1 MTLVRRYKHLGT
13 NLDKLFEDIVKEI
26 RKEPKLNIVSEMHG
40 DVNGVPM
47 MSVIASRS
55 SIPKM
60 LVGTLREVTVTI
72 SGSPDD
78 YLIEMHIGEWLSN
91 LVVPNIDAIILVGP
105 LSGLAA
111 AGSHG
116 LLAATY
122 GRDMKLK
129 IKELIKKHSES
140 DYTDDKIET
149 FID

>member
-13 NLDKLFEDIVKEI
+13 DLEELFTDIVAEI
-26 RKEPKLNIVSEMHG
+26 RKEPKLNVVSEMNG

-47 MSVIASRS
+47 MSVIASRT

-72 SGSPDD
+72 SGNPDD

-91 LVVPNIDAIILVGP
+91 LVLPNTDAILLVGP
-105 LSGLAA
+105 LTGLAA

-129 IKELIKKHSES
+129 IKELIKKHSKS
-140 DYTDDKIET
+140 DYTDDKVET
-149 FID
+149 FVD